1 MKLFL
6 AAAKDSREARAART
20 ASRRLPAARTLLAGL
35 AAAVSVSGLIAPVAH
50 AAPPGGDAWVVS
62 VGDSYISGEAG
73 RWAGNSSDPAQAD
86 ALGDAAYLDAGQS
99 ERTGGCHRS
108 SSAEISIGQAQ
119 ALNLACSGA
128 KTATS
133 WNSSGEFKPGLDF
146 YNDAAGYTGQALE
159 LQRFASSHRVRMVV
173 VSIGGNDLGFAGIIA
188 TCVSK
193 FMTSPWWAPSYCK
206 DSTTVATNFSAANRA
221 AVAARIGTSL
231 ANVAKAMGNAGY
243 APGEY
248 SLVVQNYVSP
258 LPRSSRIAYSESGFS
273 RQSTY
278 GCGFWNADLDWA
290 AGTAV
295 PAINSTISAGIAAS
309 GVSGVRTLNVSA
321 LFSGHELCADTTKK
335 LNNTALADWRSAG
348 AADLSEWI
356 NEIRTAST
364 AFSDYYIQE
373 SLHPNYWG
381 QLALRN
387 CLRQAYNGGDVRSGS
402 CTAGTGLTSGG
413 EPAVTLS

>member
-6 AAAKDSREARAART
+6 ASAGRTRT
-20 ASRRLPAARTLLAGL
+20 ADPKHPARRALFAALAV
-35 AAAVSVSGLIAPVAH
+35 AVAVSGLTAPAAH
-50 AAPPGGDAWVVS
+50 AAPPSGDGWVVS

-73 RWAGNSSDPAQAD
+73 RWAGNSSDPAQTD
-86 ALGDAAYLDAGQS
+86 ALGDAAYRDAGPS
-99 ERTGGCHRS
+99 ETIVGCHRS
-108 SSAEISIGQAQ
+108 SSAEIRIGQAQ

-133 WNSSGEFKPGLDF
+133 WNSSGHFKPGLDF
-146 YNDAAGYTGQALE
+146 YRDGAGNIGQALA
-159 LQRFASSHRVRMVV
+159 LQNFASANRVRMVV
-173 VSIGGNDLGFAGIIA
+173 VSVGGNDLGFAGIIA

-193 FMTSPWWAPSYCK
+193 FMTSPWWSPSYCK
-206 DSTTVATNFSAANRA
+206 DSATVATNFSATNRA
-221 AVAARIGTSL
+221 AVASRIGTSL
-231 ANVAKAMGNAGY
+231 ANVAKAMTAAGY

-258 LPRSSRIAYSESGFS
+258 LPRSADISYSESGFS

-290 AGTAV
+290 SGTAV
-295 PAINSTISAGIAAS
+295 PAINSSIAAGITAS
-309 GVSGVRTLNVSA
+309 GVDGVQTLDVAS

-335 LNNTALADWRSAG
+335 LNSTALADWRSAG
-348 AADLSEWI
+348 AADVSEWI

-387 CLRQAYNGGDVRSGS
+387 CLRQVYNDGAVRSGS
-402 CTAGTGLTSGG
+402 CTAEAGLTSAG
-413 EPAVTLS
+413 EPAVTVR

>member
-6 AAAKDSREARAART
+6 PSNQRPRTERRSVPVTRA
-20 ASRRLPAARTLLAGL
+20 LLAGL
-35 AAAVSVSGLIAPVAH
+35 ATAVSVSAVIAPTAH
-50 AAPPGGDAWVVS
+50 AGPIGGDEWVVS

-73 RWAGNSSDPAQAD
+73 RWAGNSSDPAQTD
-86 ALGDAAYLDAGQS
+86 ALGDAAYIDAGQS
-99 ERTGGCHRS
+99 ESTAGCHRS
-108 SSAEISIGQAQ
+108 SSAEIRIGQAQ

-128 KTATS
+128 KTGTS

-146 YNDAAGYTGQALE
+146 YKDAAGNTGQSLAL
-159 LQRFASSHRVRMVV
+159 QNFASTHRVSMVV
-173 VSIGGNDLGFAGIIA
+173 VSVGGNDLGFAGIIA

-193 FMTSPWWAPSYCK
+193 FMTSPSWAPSYCK
-206 DSTTVATNFSAANRA
+206 DSATVATNFSASNRA
-221 AVAARIGTSL
+221 AVASRIGASL
-231 ANVAKAMGNAGY
+231 ANVAKAMGGAGY
-243 APGEY
+243 APGQY

-258 LPRSSRIAYSESGFS
+258 LPRSSDISYSEAGFS

-290 AGTAV
+290 TGTAV

-309 GVSGVRTLNVSA
+309 GVAGVHTLNVAS
-321 LFSGHELCADTTKK
+321 LFSGHDLCADTTQK
-335 LNNTALADWRSAG
+335 LNNTALADWRSPG
-348 AADLSEWI
+348 AADISEWI
-356 NEIRTAST
+356 NEVRTAST

-387 CLRQAYNGGDVRSGS
+387 CLRQVYNDGEVRSGS
-402 CTAGTGLTSGG
+402 CTAGAGLTSAG
-413 EPAVTLS
+413 EPAVSLA

>member
-6 AAAKDSREARAART
+6 ASAERTRT
-20 ASRRLPAARTLLAGL
+20 AVHMCPAHRMLVAALAV
-35 AAAVSVSGLIAPVAH
+35 AVTVSALTVPAAH
-50 AAPPGGDAWVVS
+50 AAPPAGDGWVVS

-73 RWAGNSSDPAQAD
+73 RWAGNSSDPAQTD
-86 ALGDAAYLDAGQS
+86 ALGDAAYLDAGRS
-99 ERTGGCHRS
+99 ESTVGCHRS
-108 SSAEISIGQAQ
+108 SSAEIRIGQAQ
-119 ALNLACSGA
+119 ALNLSCSGA

-133 WNSSGEFKPGLDF
+133 WNSSGHFKPGLDF
-146 YNDAAGYTGQALE
+146 YSDGAGNVGQALA
-159 LQRFASSHRVRMVV
+159 LQNFASANRVSMVV

-193 FMTSPWWAPSYCK
+193 FMTSPWWSPSYCK
-206 DSTTVATNFSAANRA
+206 DSATVATNFSAANRA
-221 AVAARIGTSL
+221 AVASRIGSSL
-231 ANVAKAMGNAGY
+231 GNVAKAMTAAGY
-243 APGEY
+243 TPDEY

-258 LPRSSRIAYSESGFS
+258 LPRSADITYPETGFS

-290 AGTAV
+290 SGTAV
-295 PAINSTISAGIAAS
+295 PAINSTISAGISAS
-309 GVSGVRTLNVSA
+309 GVDGVQTLDVAS

-348 AADLSEWI
+348 AADISEWI

-387 CLRQAYNGGDVRSGS
+387 CLRQIYDDGAVRSGS
-402 CTAGTGLTSGG
+402 CTAEAGLTAAG
-413 EPAVTLS
+413 EPAVTLR

>member
-6 AAAKDSREARAART
+6 ASAERIRNAVHWHPANRMIVAALAVTVTVAAL
-20 ASRRLPAARTLLAGL
+20 AVPA
-35 AAAVSVSGLIAPVAH
+35 AH
-50 AAPPGGDAWVVS
+50 AAPPSGDGWVVS

-73 RWAGNSSDPAQAD
+73 RWAGNSSDPAQTD
-86 ALGDAAYLDAGQS
+86 ALGDAAYLDAGPS
-99 ERTGGCHRS
+99 ESTVGCHRS
-108 SSAEISIGQAQ
+108 SAAEIRIGQAQ

-133 WNSSGEFKPGLDF
+133 WNASGHFKPGLDF
-146 YNDAAGYTGQALE
+146 YSDGAGNIGQALA
-159 LQRFASSHRVRMVV
+159 LQNFASANRVRMVV

-193 FMTSPWWAPSYCK
+193 FMTSPWWSPSYCK
-206 DSTTVATNFSAANRA
+206 DSATVATNFSAANRA
-221 AVAARIGTSL
+221 AVASRIGSSL
-231 ANVAKAMGNAGY
+231 GNVAKAMTAAGY
-243 APGEY
+243 TPDEY
-248 SLVVQNYVSP
+248 GLVVQNYVSP
-258 LPRSSRIAYSESGFS
+258 LPPSADITYPETGFS

-290 AGTAV
+290 SGTAV
-295 PAINSTISAGIAAS
+295 PAINSTISAGISAS
-309 GVSGVRTLNVSA
+309 GVDGVQTLDVAS

-348 AADLSEWI
+348 AADISEWI

-387 CLRQAYNGGDVRSGS
+387 CLRQIYNDGAVRSGS
-402 CTAGTGLTSGG
+402 CTAEAGLTAAG
-413 EPAVTLS
+413 EPAVTLR